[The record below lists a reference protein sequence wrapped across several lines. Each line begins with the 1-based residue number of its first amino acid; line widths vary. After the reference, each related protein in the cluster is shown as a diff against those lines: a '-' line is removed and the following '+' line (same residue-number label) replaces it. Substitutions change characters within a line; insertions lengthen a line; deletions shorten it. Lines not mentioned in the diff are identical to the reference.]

1 VTHTVPARPP
11 TVKGERTRAKI
22 VDTAAALIVKDGV
35 AGLFE
40 ETHREI
46 SAPWLSSSIRA
57 ASTPSGTRCSART
70 ARRKETLPSGCEERP
85 KRRSG
90 VVGTHGAN
98 NARETPNFAHVSWTA
113 GVMSEMCGQFSLF
126 LGVMAFAGT
135 VQTRFQA
142 AVPVGERLIGRATLE
157 RWERRKLFVN
167 VTLTSSVT
175 GTELATASGISIAV
189 EMRNLRDRG
198 EI

>member
-1 VTHTVPARPP
+1 MEDDNSASFDIECP
-11 TVKGERTRAKI
+11 T
-22 VDTAAALIVKDGV
+22 DY
-35 AGLFE
+35 
-40 ETHREI
+40 
-46 SAPWLSSSIRA
+46 
-57 ASTPSGTRCSART
+57 
-70 ARRKETLPSGCEERP
+70 
-85 KRRSG
+85 
-90 VVGTHGAN
+90 
-98 NARETPNFAHVSWTA
+98 RETPNFAHVSWTA
-113 GVMSEMCGQFSLF
+113 GVMSEMCGQFPLF

-142 AVPVGERLIGRATLE
+142 PVPVGERLIGRATLE
-157 RWERRKLFVN
+157 RRERRKLFVN

>member
-1 VTHTVPARPP
+1 MTSD
-11 TVKGERTRAKI
+11 E
-22 VDTAAALIVKDGV
+22 
-35 AGLFE
+35 
-40 ETHREI
+40 
-46 SAPWLSSSIRA
+46 SAPDASVVPRSPTGVFLCGEPCGLNSVCRMGVLA
-57 ASTPSGTRCSART
+57 ARMEDDNSVSFDIECPTDY
-70 ARRKETLPSGCEERP
+70 
-85 KRRSG
+85 
-90 VVGTHGAN
+90 
-98 NARETPNFAHVSWTA
+98 RETPNFAHVSWTA
-113 GVMSEMCGQFSLF
+113 GVMSEMCGQFPLF

-142 AVPVGERLIGRATLE
+142 PVPVGERLIGRATLE
-157 RWERRKLFVN
+157 GRERRKLFVN